1 MTASEEAS
9 LFFETAAQWKK
20 WLATHHATSA
30 GVWLRLAKKDSSERS
45 VSYAEAVEEALCQ
58 GWIDGRKKADDDSFW
73 LQRFTPRSPRSVW
86 SKINRD
92 KAMTLVKEKRM
103 RPAGKAQID
112 RAKKDGRWEAAYD
125 GARTSAIP
133 PDLKAALDADR
144 HAAAF
149 FETLDGANR
158 YAILW
163 RLQTAKKAETRERR
177 LAQFVAMLARHEKI
191 HA

>member
-30 GVWLRLAKKDSSERS
+30 GVRLRLAKKDSSERS

>member
-1 MTASEEAS
+1 VTTSEEAP

-20 WLATHHATSA
+20 WLAAHHATSP
-30 GVWLRLAKKDSSERS
+30 GVWLRLAKKDSGERS

-58 GWIDGRKKADDDSFW
+58 GWIDGQKKTDDDSFW
-73 LQRFTPRSPRSVW
+73 LQRFTPRSARSVW

-92 KAMTLVKEKRM
+92 KAIELVKEKRM
-103 RPAGKAQID
+103 LPAGKAEID

-144 HAAAF
+144 RAAAF
-149 FETLDGANR
+149 FETLDAANR

-177 LAQFVAMLARHEKI
+177 LAQFVAMLARNEKI

>member
-1 MTASEEAS
+1 
-9 LFFETAAQWKK
+9 
-20 WLATHHATSA
+20 
-30 GVWLRLAKKDSSERS
+30 VWLRLAKKDSGERS

-58 GWIDGRKKADDDSFW
+58 GWIDGQKKTDDDSFW
-73 LQRFTPRSPRSVW
+73 LQRFTPRSARSVW

-92 KAMTLVKEKRM
+92 KAIELVKEKRM
-103 RPAGKAQID
+103 LPAGKAEID

-144 HAAAF
+144 CAAAF
-149 FETLDGANR
+149 FETLDAANR

-177 LAQFVAMLARHEKI
+177 LAQFVAMLARNEKI

>member
-1 MTASEEAS
+1 MTPSEQTP
-9 LFFETAAQWKK
+9 LFFETAAQWRK
-20 WLATHHATSA
+20 WLAAHHAKSP
-30 GVWLRLAKKDSSERS
+30 GVWLRLAKKDSGERS
-45 VSYAEAVEEALCQ
+45 VSYAEALEEALCQ
-58 GWIDGRKKADDDSFW
+58 GWIDGQKKAEDDSFW
-73 LQRFTPRSPRSVW
+73 LQRFTPRSARSVW

-92 KAMTLVKEKRM
+92 KAMKLVEEKRM
-103 RPAGKAQID
+103 QPAGKAEID

-125 GARTSAIP
+125 GARSAAVP
-133 PDLKAALDADR
+133 PDLKAALDGDR
-144 HAAAF
+144 RAAAF
-149 FETLDGANR
+149 FETLDAANR

>member
-1 MTASEEAS
+1 MTTSEEAPRA
-9 LFFETAAQWKK
+9 FETAAQWKK
-20 WLATHHATSA
+20 WLATHHATSP
-30 GVWLRLAKKDSSERS
+30 GVWLRLAKKDDGARS

-58 GWIDGRKKADDDSFW
+58 GWIDGQKKADDDSFW
-73 LQRFTPRSPRSVW
+73 LQRFTPRSARSVW

-92 KAMTLVKEKRM
+92 KAIKLVKEKRM
-103 RPAGKAQID
+103 LPAGKAEID

-144 HAAAF
+144 RAAAF
-149 FETLDGANR
+149 FETLDAANR

>member
-9 LFFETAAQWKK
+9 LFFETAAQWKR

-30 GVWLRLAKKDSSERS
+30 GVWLHLAKKDSSERS

-73 LQRFTPRSPRSVW
+73 LQRFTPRSARSVW

-92 KAMTLVKEKRM
+92 KAIKLVKEKRM
-103 RPAGKAQID
+103 LPAGKAEID

-133 PDLKAALDADR
+133 LDLKAALDADR
-144 HAAAF
+144 RAAAF
-149 FETLDGANR
+149 FETLDAANR

-177 LAQFVAMLARHEKI
+177 LVQFVAMLARHEKI

>member
-73 LQRFTPRSPRSVW
+73 LQRFTPRSARSVW

-144 HAAAF
+144 RAAAF
-149 FETLDGANR
+149 FETLDAANR

>member
-1 MTASEEAS
+1 MTASGEAP

-20 WLATHHATSA
+20 WLAAHHATSP
-30 GVWLRLAKKDSSERS
+30 GVWLRLAKKDSGERS

-58 GWIDGRKKADDDSFW
+58 GWIDGQKKTDDDSFW
-73 LQRFTPRSPRSVW
+73 LQRFTPRSARSVW

-92 KAMTLVKEKRM
+92 KAIELVKEKRM
-103 RPAGKAQID
+103 LSAGKAEID

-144 HAAAF
+144 RAAAF
-149 FETLDGANR
+149 FETLDAANR

-177 LAQFVAMLARHEKI
+177 LAQFVAMLARNEKI

>member
-73 LQRFTPRSPRSVW
+73 LQRFTPRSARSVW

-149 FETLDGANR
+149 FETLDAANR

>member
-30 GVWLRLAKKDSSERS
+30 GVRLRLAKKDSSERS

-73 LQRFTPRSPRSVW
+73 LQRFTPRSARSVW

-149 FETLDGANR
+149 FETLDAANR

>member
-1 MTASEEAS
+1 MTTSEEAS
-9 LFFETAAQWKK
+9 LAFETAAQWKK
-20 WLATHHATSA
+20 WLATHHATSPGA
-30 GVWLRLAKKDSSERS
+30 WLRLAKKDGGERS

-58 GWIDGRKKADDDSFW
+58 GWIDGQKKADDDSFW
-73 LQRFTPRSPRSVW
+73 LQRFTPRSGRSVW

-92 KAMTLVKEKRM
+92 KAIKLVKEKRM
-103 RPAGKAQID
+103 LPAGKAEIG

-144 HAAAF
+144 RAAAF
-149 FETLDGANR
+149 FETLDAANR

>member
-1 MTASEEAS
+1 MTASGEAP

-20 WLATHHATSA
+20 WLAAHHATSP
-30 GVWLRLAKKDSSERS
+30 GVWLRLAKKDSGERS

-58 GWIDGRKKADDDSFW
+58 GWIDGQKKTDDDSFW
-73 LQRFTPRSPRSVW
+73 LQRFTPRSARSVW

-92 KAMTLVKEKRM
+92 KAIELVKEKRM
-103 RPAGKAQID
+103 LSAGKAEID
-112 RAKKDGRWEAAYD
+112 RAKKDGRWGAAYD

-144 HAAAF
+144 RAAAF
-149 FETLDGANR
+149 FETLDAANR

-177 LAQFVAMLARHEKI
+177 LAQFVAMLARNEKI

>member
-73 LQRFTPRSPRSVW
+73 LQRFTPRSARSVW

-103 RPAGKAQID
+103 RPTGKAQID

-144 HAAAF
+144 RAAAF
-149 FETLDGANR
+149 FETLDAANR